1 MPIYTKK
8 ALQLGKTS
16 QVLLLSKK
24 WLDRNGS
31 PTEFLVYEN
40 ESDLRIVPV
49 PDSTTASRRAKTEGS
64 K

>member
-1 MPIYTKK
+1 MSVHCKK
-8 ALQLGKTS
+8 SLPMGKTS
-16 QVLLLSKK
+16 RVLVLPKK

-49 PDSTTASRRAKTEGS
+49 PDSTTIKG
-64 K
+64 KDKQ

>member
-1 MPIYTKK
+1 M
-8 ALQLGKTS
+8 GKCS
-16 QVLLLSKK
+16 RVLVLPKK

-49 PDSTTASRRAKTEGS
+49 PDSTTAKRTTLSEGS